1 MSKRDDYIAFISEFK
16 TIAPT
21 ITEEQ
26 RKGLLRYAVQQHGFS
41 VDDADE
47 ILNTSGLVI
56 GGKVDYFDVLGF
68 SIEDLQNQNESNI
81 VSQVDDAHNRLY
93 KESLNAG
100 ARVRPDGSTEEQW
113 RGLLNQARDI
123 LKDSQKRQAHI
134 LMLQTDVLPFPG
146 TLSALELSTSDQTVS
161 CDAIKI
167 ATSEN
172 IRQHTFSQVGQR
184 WSFFG
189 PTVLVGIC
197 GLIPLVYLIVE
208 AFNVQGSV
216 LMENLFR
223 MRTAK
228 LFFNT
233 LLLTLGVLV
242 LDILLMTPAAWLTS
256 HSDLR
261 GKRIFS
267 VLCTLPLAIP
277 GYVVALALLGLG
289 GNNGIF
295 AALFGKSI
303 PRLSGYWGA
312 LIALSFYTSPYLF
325 LNLRTA
331 LQGLDPN
338 LEESARSL
346 GYRQWGVFY
355 RVILPQLR
363 PAYYA
368 AGMLICLHV
377 VGDFG
382 VVSLMRFETFSQ
394 ALYVE
399 YNVAFDYNYAAWL
412 GLILLSVTCCM
423 LIFEARLLSA
433 VTLHRAGHGVSRSR
447 SAISLR
453 KWSSAGYLYLGLLF
467 IATGGIPTTTVCL
480 WMFRGFN
487 ALALGD
493 LLESLIGSLGVAIP
507 TAVCSAVLAVP
518 FAYVSVRYS
527 GRFSSILARTP
538 YIIYAIPP
546 LALGLSI
553 IFCLGSSTT
562 IIVLICACILHFLAE
577 ATGPVRS
584 SIYQTSPHI
593 EEAARSL
600 GCSNF
605 QAFCRTLLPLLSRGM
620 LISTAFVFLATMKE
634 LPLTLL
640 LRPPGY
646 ETLAAN
652 VWDYTSE
659 AMFAEAALNAF
670 VILLFSAIFVRFL
683 VRKEG
688 V

>member
-1 MSKRDDYIAFISEFK
+1 
-16 TIAPT
+16 
-21 ITEEQ
+21 
-26 RKGLLRYAVQQHGFS
+26 
-41 VDDADE
+41 
-47 ILNTSGLVI
+47 
-56 GGKVDYFDVLGF
+56 
-68 SIEDLQNQNESNI
+68 
-81 VSQVDDAHNRLY
+81 
-93 KESLNAG
+93 
-100 ARVRPDGSTEEQW
+100 
-113 RGLLNQARDI
+113 
-123 LKDSQKRQAHI
+123 
-134 LMLQTDVLPFPG
+134 
-146 TLSALELSTSDQTVS
+146 
-161 CDAIKI
+161 
-167 ATSEN
+167 
-172 IRQHTFSQVGQR
+172 
-184 WSFFG
+184 
-189 PTVLVGIC
+189 
-197 GLIPLVYLIVE
+197 
-208 AFNVQGSV
+208 
-216 LMENLFR
+216 MENLFR
-223 MRTAK
+223 IRNAK

-233 LLLTLGVLV
+233 LILTVGVLV
-242 LDILLMTPAAWLTS
+242 LNILLVTPAAWLTT

-261 GKRIFS
+261 GKRVFS

-289 GNNGIF
+289 GNYGIF

-303 PRLSGYWGA
+303 PRLSGYWGS

-346 GYRQWGVFY
+346 GCRQWGVFY

-363 PAYYA
+363 PAYFA
-368 AGMLICLHV
+368 AGVLICLHV

-399 YNVAFDYNYAAWL
+399 YDLAFDYNYAACL
-412 GLILLSVTCCM
+412 GLILLGVTGSI
-423 LIFEARLLSA
+423 LVFEARLLSSVA
-433 VTLHRAGHGVSRSR
+433 LHRAGHGVSRHR
-447 SAISLR
+447 SSIALG
-453 KWSSAGYLYLGLLF
+453 KWSRVGYTYLVLLF
-467 IATGGIPTTTVCL
+467 ITTVGIPALTVCL

-487 ALALGD
+487 VSALGA
-493 LLESLIGSLGVAIP
+493 LFESLMGSFGVAIP

-518 FAYVSVRYS
+518 FAYIGVRYS
-527 GRFSSILARTP
+527 GRFSNTLARIP
-538 YIIYAIPP
+538 FLIYAIPP

-553 IFCLGSSTT
+553 IFSIRSSAT
-562 IIVLICACILHFLAE
+562 IVVLVCACVLHFLAE

-584 SIYQTSPHI
+584 SLYQTSPHI

-600 GCSNF
+600 GCTNF
-605 QAFCRTLLPLLSRGM
+605 QAFCRTLLPLISRGM

-683 VRKEG
+683 IRKEEA
-688 V
+688 